1 MEPQL
6 QWRFHLGEA
15 EEAWYQGYDDGAWR
29 AVTLPHDWAVEAE
42 FSQACSSGTG
52 YLPAG
57 VGWYRGRFEL
67 TGAQTAQTVHLTFEG
82 VYNNAQVW
90 INSNYLGKRPYG
102 YSSFTYEISDY
113 VKSGENV
120 IAVKVSHLH
129 EADSRWYTGSGIYR
143 PVHLTLAGR
152 PFFEKDGRGV
162 FCRTVTADAAEAT
175 LEIAYQL
182 SETGRVQATLL
193 DGGAPAAQAN
203 GEGARGTLRLTVP
216 QPKLWSPAQP
226 FLYTL
231 ECSAFDTDGRRT
243 DCMQI
248 PIGIRTFRFDADT
261 GFYLNETP
269 LKLKGVCIHHDAGA
283 LGAAFYESVWERR
296 LRTLARC
303 GCNAIRTS
311 HNPPAPQLLDLCDRL
326 GFLVMDEAF
335 DEWEGC
341 KNKWWQ
347 GHNVY
352 PPKHYGYYED
362 FPQWHKADLA
372 AMVLRDRNHP
382 SVILWSIGNEVDYP
396 NDPYV
401 HHAFEIATGN
411 NDANKPEQ
419 ERRFDKNKPD
429 AKRLAVVGRALV
441 SIVKENDPT
450 RPVTAALAFP
460 EMSEQIGLTDAL
472 DVIGY
477 NYRENLY
484 EAHRAAHPARV
495 LLGSENG
502 HTAAQWYAVRDRA
515 DISAQ
520 FLWTGIDYLG
530 ECSGW
535 PWRASGAG
543 ILDLAGFPKARF
555 YHRAAMWRD
564 ELTAALASEPAETRW
579 QERAQWNHAPGAPV
593 NAIVYTNAETVE
605 LFFNGASLGVKTLT
619 DADGFCVKWPLSFEA
634 GVLRAVCRRGGEAV
648 EATLATAGTP
658 ARLTLTQV
666 STQAQD
672 LIQIEAL
679 LTDADGRPAAA
690 DRDVTFTVEGGALR
704 GIENGRL
711 NDLTPY
717 FAAHRQTLCG
727 RLIAFVLPDP
737 EAEIIKITAEAE
749 DLPPAVIMID
759 SITLSPDIACF

>member
-1 MEPQL
+1 MEPKL

-42 FSQACSSGTG
+42 FSQEYSSGTG

-57 VGWYRGRFEL
+57 VGWYRGRFTL
-67 TGAQTAQTVHLTFEG
+67 TGAQTTQAAHLTFEG

-113 VKSGENV
+113 LKAGENV

-129 EADSRWYTGSGIYR
+129 DADSRWYTGSGVYR
-143 PVHLTLAGR
+143 PVRLTVGDR
-152 PFFEKDGRGV
+152 PFFLKDGRGV
-162 FCRTVTADAAEAT
+162 FCRTVAADAESAT
-175 LEIAYQL
+175 LAVDFAL
-182 SETGRVQATLL
+182 SGAGTAQFALS
-193 DGGAPAAQAN
+193 DGGVLLAQARTD
-203 GEGARGTLRLTVP
+203 GQDGTLRLTVP
-216 QPKLWSPAQP
+216 VPKLWSPAQP
-226 FLYTL
+226 HLYTL
-231 ECSAFDTDGRRT
+231 HCAAFDPNGRQTDSLR
-243 DCMQI
+243 I
-248 PIGIRTFRFDADT
+248 PVGIRTFRFDADT
-261 GFYLNETP
+261 GFYLNGTP
-269 LKLKGVCIHHDAGA
+269 MKLRGVCVHHDAGA
-283 LGAAFYESVWERR
+283 LGAAFFESVWERR
-296 LRTLARC
+296 LQTLRAC

-341 KNKWWQ
+341 KNKWWH

-362 FPQWHKADLA
+362 FPQWHEADLA

-382 SVILWSIGNEVDYP
+382 SVILWSIGNEIDYP

-419 ERRFDKNKPD
+419 ERRFDRNKPD
-429 AKRLAVVGRALV
+429 AKRLTAVG
-441 SIVKENDPT
+441 KELAAIIKKHDAT

-472 DVIGY
+472 DVVGY
-477 NYRENLY
+477 NYKETLY

-495 LLGSENG
+495 ILGSENG
-502 HTAAQWYAVRDRA
+502 HTAEQWHAVRDRA

-543 ILDLAGFPKARF
+543 ILDLAGFPKARY
-555 YHRAAMWRD
+555 YHRKALWSD
-564 ELTAALASEPAETRW
+564 TLTAALASEPAGTRW
-579 QERAQWNHAPGAPV
+579 QERAQWNHAPGAAV

-605 LFFNGASLGVKTLT
+605 LFLNGVSLGKKTLT
-619 DADGFCVKWPLSFEA
+619 DADGCCVKWPLAFEA
-634 GVLRAVCRRGGEAV
+634 GALHAVCRRGEETVA
-648 EATLATAGTP
+648 ATLSTAGVP
-658 ARLTLTQV
+658 SKLTLAQV
-666 STQAQD
+666 ETQARD

-679 LTDADGRPAAA
+679 LTDACGVPAAEE
-690 DRDVTFTVEGGALR
+690 RDVRFSVEGGALR

-717 FAAHRQTLCG
+717 SAAHRQTLCG

-737 EAEIIKITAEAE
+737 NAETIKITAEAE
-749 DLPPAVIMID
+749 GLPPAVMMINRSD
-759 SITLSPDIACF
+759 HSIT